1 MTFSVY
7 SFTNAYNG
15 IVKEKAKYKGI
26 NKGLILHTHTHTY
39 IYIYIHTHIH
49 IDVYREMYEKH

>member
-26 NKGLILHTHTHTY
+26 NKGLILHTHPHTY
-39 IYIYIHTHIH
+39 IYIYTHSHT
-49 IDVYREMYEKH
+49 YRCI

>member
-26 NKGLILHTHTHTY
+26 NKGLILHIYIYIYMYIYIYTYTHTY
-39 IYIYIHTHIH
+39 I
-49 IDVYREMYEKH
+49 

>member
-26 NKGLILHTHTHTY
+26 NKGLILHTHTHTHTY
-39 IYIYIHTHIH
+39 IYIYTHSHT
-49 IDVYREMYEKH
+49 YRCI